1 MNSGAYDQAKDT
13 FEVPL
18 NLNFRLTGQNTV
30 GFPKSANIAFE
41 PKTSSAS
48 GAKQKIFCYAYR
60 FLEVAFA
67 AIGHAHQDEH
77 GDREL
82 QVLPQLSTLNLPPT
96 GSLQQVAFAAIG
108 HAHQDEHGDRELQ
121 VLPQLST
128 LNLPPTGSLQ
138 QVGSC
143 RTPQQPSHLGACSG
157 TGSSGM
163 LGAPWPA
170 RSSAQRQVLED
181 AMETPVMVSGSSLL
195 GAQTNLWECSGVLP
209 YCEEDRP
216 VLTSVDGKSMCDGHL
231 PSVLDVQKHD
241 QKKAG
246 QPRSLSPA
254 EAAEQGSAARGQ
266 SALPVYRKGRI
277 CACDTRG
284 WVTLGGAECS
294 VCICLTNVFYFL
306 QSYFVTDYDP
316 TIEDSYTKQCV
327 IDERAARLDIL
338 DTAGQEEFG
347 AMREQ
352 YMRTGEGFLLV
363 FSVTDRG
370 SFEEIYKFQR
380 QILRVKDR
388 DEFPMILVGNKADL
402 DHQRQVTQ
410 EEGQQLARQLKVTYM
425 EASAKIRLNVDQAFH
440 ELVRVIRKFQE
451 QECPP
456 SPEPTRK
463 EKDKKGCH
471 CVIF

>member
-1 MNSGAYDQAKDT
+1 ML
-13 FEVPL
+13 L
-18 NLNFRLTGQNTV
+18 NQ
-30 GFPKSANIAFE
+30 E
-41 PKTSSAS
+41 P
-48 GAKQKIFCYAYR
+48 
-60 FLEVAFA
+60 
-67 AIGHAHQDEH
+67 
-77 GDREL
+77 
-82 QVLPQLSTLNLPPT
+82 
-96 GSLQQVAFAAIG
+96 
-108 HAHQDEHGDRELQ
+108 
-121 VLPQLST
+121 
-128 LNLPPTGSLQ
+128 
-138 QVGSC
+138 
-143 RTPQQPSHLGACSG
+143 
-157 TGSSGM
+157 GM
-163 LGAPWPA
+163 DMFKWW
-170 RSSAQRQVLED
+170 D
-181 AMETPVMVSGSSLL
+181 
-195 GAQTNLWECSGVLP
+195 TNLFSC
-209 YCEEDRP
+209 
-216 VLTSVDGKSMCDGHL
+216 
-231 PSVLDVQKHD
+231 
-241 QKKAG
+241 
-246 QPRSLSPA
+246 
-254 EAAEQGSAARGQ
+254 
-266 SALPVYRKGRI
+266 
-277 CACDTRG
+277 
-284 WVTLGGAECS
+284 
-294 VCICLTNVFYFL
+294 L

-402 DHQRQVTQ
+402 DHQRQVIHLLLVTLTKKTGDDNTEMNAELLFSWDNAKVTQ
-410 EEGQQLARQLKVTYM
+410 DEGQQLARQLKVTYM